1 MGYGWAMSKL
11 SLELP
16 DETVAKLS
24 RLAERLGTPMESLA
38 SAGAVDLVSRPD
50 EQFSDIVRKVL
61 AKNQE
66 LYRRLA

>member
-1 MGYGWAMSKL
+1 MSKL

-38 SAGAVDLVSRPD
+38 SAGVVELVSRPD
-50 EQFSDIVRKVL
+50 EQFSEIVRKVL

>member
-1 MGYGWAMSKL
+1 MSKL

-38 SAGAVDLVSRPD
+38 SASVVDLVSRPD
-50 EQFSDIVRKVL
+50 EQFSEIVRKVL

>member
-1 MGYGWAMSKL
+1 MS
-11 SLELP
+11 LP

-38 SAGAVDLVSRPD
+38 SAGVVDFVSRPD
-50 EQFSDIVRKVL
+50 EQFSEIVRKVL
-61 AKNQE
+61 AKNQQ